1 MFSVINIMEILK
13 KTKNQ
18 LTNLNQRFFL
28 ILEKFVPHYVSY
40 LQNPKSVIPAQE
52 IQHVKSVINEINAQ
66 SFVLKNKM
74 NVEIDVSQ
82 QLSNNLTKEIE
93 ILQKEN
99 VSLKNETRSLKRA
112 SLTAEGLFDD
122 EIDWYKKQ
130 IKIIIV
136 MLIGIII
143 CGKFFHSFKLDL
155 KQMIMAILV
164 VLVLGVIFEKILM
177 TIYDKIKDKLNQSV

>member
-1 MFSVINIMEILK
+1 MEILNQ
-13 KTKNQ
+13 TKNQ

-28 ILEKFVPHYVSY
+28 ILENFVPHYVSY
-40 LQNPKSVIPAQE
+40 LQNPKNVIPAQE
-52 IQHVKSVINEINAQ
+52 IEHVKSVVNEIDSQ
-66 SFVLKNKM
+66 GFVLKNKM
-74 NVEIDVSQ
+74 DVEIEASQ
-82 QLSNNLTKEIE
+82 KLSDELTKEIE

-99 VSLKNETRSLKRA
+99 TSLKNETKVLKRS

-143 CGKFFHSFKLDL
+143 CGTFFNSFKLDL
-155 KQMIMAILV
+155 KQSIMAILV
-164 VLVLGVIFEKILM
+164 VIVLGIIIEKIVM
-177 TIYDKIKDKLNQSV
+177 TIYDKIKDSLN